1 MDKQFIVYIES
12 LLSERER
19 EVKSIR
25 DKWKKRKYPGNPELA
40 MTIKQ
45 ESEWELGIIAES
57 QKALKNLNQQKKSY
71 PRRPSLRE
79 TQAMQAYNRG
89 GY

>member
-1 MDKQFIVYIES
+1 MDKQIITYIES
-12 LLSERER
+12 LLSEKER
-19 EVKSIR
+19 EVKSLQN
-25 DKWKKRKYPGNPELA
+25 KWKKHSGNPELT

>member
-1 MDKQFIVYIES
+1 MDKQIITYIES
-12 LLSERER
+12 LLSEKER
-19 EVKSIR
+19 EVKSLQN
-25 DKWKKRKYPGNPELA
+25 KWKKHSGNPELA

-79 TQAMQAYNRG
+79 TQAMQSYNRG

>member
-19 EVKSIR
+19 KLKSIQ

-40 MTIKQ
+40 MTIIQ

>member
-1 MDKQFIVYIES
+1 MDEQFIAYIES

-19 EVKSIR
+19 KVKSFV
-25 DKWKKRKYPGNPELA
+25 KKRLSDPELS
-40 MTIKQ
+40 MTVKQ
-45 ESEWELGIIAES
+45 EAEWELGIIAES